1 MTDFTLRPWREA
13 DAASIARYADNAKIA
28 ANLRDVFPCPYAP
41 QDAATFVESCIRQEG
56 RGQMCRAIE
65 VDGEAAG
72 SIGLFLGSDVYRR
85 SAELGYWL
93 GGALWG
99 RRVMTPSKAAS
110 EPFGAR
116 GIMPA
121 AVETMCREGF
131 AAWDIVRIHAEAFAG
146 NAASRR
152 VLEKAGFALE
162 GTLRRSVYKN
172 GEMLDSCIYALVRE
186 EAP

>member
-93 GGALWG
+93 G
-99 RRVMTPSKAAS
+99 
-110 EPFGAR
+110 EPFWGR
-116 GIMPA
+116 GIMSRA
-121 AVETMCREGF
+121 IRRMCEEAFSRY
-131 AAWDIVRIHAEAFAG
+131 DIARIHAEPY
-146 NAASRR
+146 AANLGSRR
-152 VLEKAGFALE
+152 ALEKAGF
-162 GTLRRSVYKN
+162 TL
-172 GEMLDSCIYALVRE
+172 
-186 EAP
+186 

>member
-93 GGALWG
+93 GPGDHA
-99 RRVMTPSKAAS
+99 RR
-110 EPFGAR
+110 
-116 GIMPA
+116 
-121 AVETMCREGF
+121 C
-131 AAWDIVRIHAEAFAG
+131 G
-146 NAASRR
+146 NHVPGGLCSLGHRPHPR
-152 VLEKAGFALE
+152 
-162 GTLRRSVYKN
+162 
-172 GEMLDSCIYALVRE
+172 
-186 EAP
+186 

>member
-1 MTDFTLRPWREA
+1 MILMTKRLMLRPWMETDAENLFAYAGDPDVGPAAGWPPHKNAEESLAVIRNVLTAPECYAVCERE
-13 DAASIARYADNAKIA
+13 N
-28 ANLRDVFPCPYAP
+28 
-41 QDAATFVESCIRQEG
+41 
-56 RGQMCRAIE
+56 
-65 VDGEAAG
+65 GEAIG
-72 SIGLFLGSDVYRR
+72 SVGLKLNGHTDMTEREDEC
-85 SAELGYWL
+85 ELGYWL
-93 GGALWG
+93 G
-99 RRVMTPSKAAS
+99 
-110 EPFGAR
+110 EPFWGR
-116 GIMPA
+116 GIMTA

-131 AAWDIVRIHAEAFAG
+131 AAWDIVRIHAEAFAR

>member
-1 MTDFTLRPWREA
+1 MTKRLMVGDVAVGGGAPVSIQSMCNTKTDDVRATVEQIHALEA
-13 DAASIARYADNAKIA
+13 AGCEIIRIAIPDQAAA
-28 ANLRDVFPCPYAP
+28 
-41 QDAATFVESCIRQEG
+41 E
-56 RGQMCRAIE
+56 
-65 VDGEAAG
+65 AG

-93 GGALWG
+93 G
-99 RRVMTPSKAAS
+99 
-110 EPFGAR
+110 EPFWGR
-116 GIMPA
+116 GIMTA

-131 AAWDIVRIHAEAFAG
+131 AAWDIVRIHAEAFAR

>member
-1 MTDFTLRPWREA
+1 MREA
-13 DAASIARYADNAKIA
+13 
-28 ANLRDVFPCPYAP
+28 V
-41 QDAATFVESCIRQEG
+41 
-56 RGQMCRAIE
+56 
-65 VDGEAAG
+65 G

-93 GGALWG
+93 G
-99 RRVMTPSKAAS
+99 
-110 EPFGAR
+110 EPFWGR
-116 GIMPA
+116 GIMTA

-131 AAWDIVRIHAEAFAG
+131 AAWGIVRIHAEPFAR

>member
-93 GGALWG
+93 G
-99 RRVMTPSKAAS
+99 
-110 EPFGAR
+110 EPFWGR
-116 GIMPA
+116 GIMTA
-121 AVETMCREGF
+121 AVETMCREG
-131 AAWDIVRIHAEAFAG
+131 ALQPG
-146 NAASRR
+146 TSSAS
-152 VLEKAGFALE
+152 
-162 GTLRRSVYKN
+162 TLRHLPGMRPPAGCWRRRGSPWR
-172 GEMLDSCIYALVRE
+172 ALCGGACTKTGRCWIP
-186 EAP
+186 AFTPW

>member
-1 MTDFTLRPWREA
+1 MNSRRWREA

-93 GGALWG
+93 G
-99 RRVMTPSKAAS
+99 
-110 EPFGAR
+110 EPFWGR
-116 GIMPA
+116 GIMTA
-121 AVETMCREGF
+121 AVETMCREGLPGMRPP
-131 AAWDIVRIHAEAFAG
+131 AGCWRRRGSPWRALCGGACTKTGRCWIPAF
-146 NAASRR
+146 
-152 VLEKAGFALE
+152 
-162 GTLRRSVYKN
+162 T
-172 GEMLDSCIYALVRE
+172 
-186 EAP
+186 PW

>member
-85 SAELGYWL
+85 SAELGYWRRRGSPWRAL
-93 GGALWG
+93 CGGACTKTG
-99 RRVMTPSKAAS
+99 RCWIPAFTP
-110 EPFGAR
+110 
-116 GIMPA
+116 
-121 AVETMCREGF
+121 
-131 AAWDIVRIHAEAFAG
+131 W
-146 NAASRR
+146 
-152 VLEKAGFALE
+152 
-162 GTLRRSVYKN
+162 
-172 GEMLDSCIYALVRE
+172 
-186 EAP
+186 

>member
-93 GGALWG
+93 GEPFWG
-99 RRVMTPSKAAS
+99 R
-110 EPFGAR
+110 
-116 GIMPA
+116 GIRTA

-131 AAWDIVRIHAEAFAG
+131 AAWDIVRI
-146 NAASRR
+146 
-152 VLEKAGFALE
+152 
-162 GTLRRSVYKN
+162 TLRHLPGMRPPAGCWRRRGSPWR
-172 GEMLDSCIYALVRE
+172 ALCGGACTKTGRCWIP
-186 EAP
+186 AFTPW

>member
-13 DAASIARYADNAKIA
+13 DAVSIARYADNAKIA

-93 GGALWG
+93 GRPFWG
-99 RRVMTPSKAAS
+99 RGVMT
-110 EPFGAR
+110 
-116 GIMPA
+116 A
-121 AVETMCREGF
+121 AVRQICR
-131 AAWDIVRIHAEAFAG
+131 EAFAAFHLARIQAEVYAP
-146 NAASRR
+146 NKASQV

-162 GTLRRSVYKN
+162 GVRHCGIYKN
-172 GEMLDSCIYALVRE
+172 GQLLDSCLYALLKE
-186 EAP
+186 EQA

>member
-93 GGALWG
+93 G
-99 RRVMTPSKAAS
+99 
-110 EPFGAR
+110 EPFWGR
-116 GIMPA
+116 GIMTEIDY
-121 AVETMCREGF
+121 VVDCVYRFCSFSG
-131 AAWDIVRIHAEAFAG
+131 
-146 NAASRR
+146 
-152 VLEKAGFALE
+152 
-162 GTLRRSVYKN
+162 GTYQPRSYQQF
-172 GEMLDSCIYALVRE
+172 LDDNMGSKK
-186 EAP
+186 

>member
-41 QDAATFVESCIRQEG
+41 QDAATFVENCIRQEG

-93 GGALWG
+93 G
-99 RRVMTPSKAAS
+99 
-110 EPFGAR
+110 EPFWGR
-116 GIMPA
+116 GIMTA

-131 AAWDIVRIHAEAFAG
+131 AAWDIVRIHAEAFAR